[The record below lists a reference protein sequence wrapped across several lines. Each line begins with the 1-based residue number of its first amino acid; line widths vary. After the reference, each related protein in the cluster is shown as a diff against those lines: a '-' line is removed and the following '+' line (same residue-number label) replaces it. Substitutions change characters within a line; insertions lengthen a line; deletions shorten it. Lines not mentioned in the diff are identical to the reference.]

1 MGREPRLP
9 PHALRVALASRAGLG
24 QILRGGARA
33 WEAWLPHV
41 VPRVGRL
48 PRVLLLEKK
57 KGGGENWDSTR
68 VHPLCLK

>member
-48 PRVLLLEKK
+48 LRVLLLLKK
-57 KGGGENWDSTR
+57 KGVGDENWGSTR
-68 VHPLCLK
+68 AHPLWP